1 MALYMIAALV
11 KRKKINISVIVFMI
25 SIMLFFDS
33 VILKST
39 EASEKLCQPHIPY
52 QEYLTSPD
60 SRFHH
65 QAVELA

>member
-1 MALYMIAALV
+1 MIAALV
-11 KRKKINISVIVFMI
+11 KRKINISAIVFVI

-39 EASEKLCQPHIPY
+39 VASKKLCQPHTPY

-60 SRFHH
+60 SQSHH
-65 QAVELA
+65 QGVELT